1 MPRQKRAVWKPDDDE
16 QTAHIDTLLDIFFQP
31 FLYITELV
39 LIAQLLF
46 DEKYSALNS
55 SVSGHH
61 GGAKGGHDQQVAPQY
76 THRELLSTIAIWD
89 PEQLTSYRSLNFSP
103 IPVSSHLNN
112 SHRSSHNSPPRLVS
126 TLRFRTR
133 ILVQLPHHQ
142 LLHHL
147 Q

>member
-1 MPRQKRAVWKPDDDE
+1 MAPDDDE
-16 QTAHIDTLLDIFFQP
+16 QTPHIDTSPDIFFQP
-31 FLYITELV
+31 SLYITEFV
-39 LIAQLLF
+39 LIAQLPF
-46 DEKYSALNS
+46 DEKGSALS
-55 SVSGHH
+55 SSHSGHD
-61 GGAKGGHDQQVAPQY
+61 GGAKGGHDQQVPPQH
-76 THRELLSTIAIWD
+76 THRELLSTIAILD
-89 PEQLTSYRSLNFSP
+89 PEQLTSYRSLNSSP

-133 ILVQLPHHQ
+133 ILTPFPHSQ